1 VIAATL
7 DGTPQR
13 HYYTGHDPLRAATI
27 GDLRAMAHRRLP
39 GFALEYLE
47 GGAEEEATLARN
59 REALAAW
66 RLVPRALQ
74 DVSRRDCSVQLFG
87 RPMRLPFAIAPTG
100 LNGLFWRQADRLL
113 AEAAAAAGIPFVQST
128 MSNVALEHIAAVPRL
143 GHWYQLYVFGG
154 RQVRDRLIARACAA
168 GCEALVVTIDAQAYG
183 DREWNRRWFKR
194 PGHPTW
200 RAFADGALHPRW
212 ILTTLAADGMPRFEN
227 IIEFVPRPH
236 RAFFES
242 AFWVRD
248 RMELGLDWQTIGE
261 IRALWPRK
269 LLVKGLL
276 RAEDVR
282 RAAAIGADGAILS
295 NHGGRQL
302 DWAPSALEV
311 LPAARSAVGK
321 DFPLIADGGIR
332 RGTDVVKMLALGAS
346 AVLAGRAVLYGVAA
360 AGRDG
365 AARAIQILH
374 EEIDRDLALLGVP
387 RLTGLDASL
396 LAR

>member
-1 VIAATL
+1 
-7 DGTPQR
+7 
-13 HYYTGHDPLRAATI
+13 
-27 GDLRAMAHRRLP
+27 
-39 GFALEYLE
+39 
-47 GGAEEEATLARN
+47 
-59 REALAAW
+59 
-66 RLVPRALQ
+66 
-74 DVSRRDCSVQLFG
+74 
-87 RPMRLPFAIAPTG
+87 
-100 LNGLFWRQADRLL
+100 
-113 AEAAAAAGIPFVQST
+113 
-128 MSNVALEHIAAVPRL
+128 
-143 GHWYQLYVFGG
+143 
-154 RQVRDRLIARACAA
+154 
-168 GCEALVVTIDAQAYG
+168 
-183 DREWNRRWFKR
+183 
-194 PGHPTW
+194 
-200 RAFADGALHPRW
+200 
-212 ILTTLAADGMPRFEN
+212 MPRFEN